1 MENQEDEI
9 ILSTTQ
15 TQTHQEKV
23 GRLELKPKP
32 TTYPYPQ
39 LEGRLTPLASS
50 KQSYKLPETSYKI
63 HFKFSQIYNLITE
76 LLPIYTLDPKMLT
89 LFCTGSGS
97 QVYGNS
103 SEIHISS
110 VALKKTNN
118 PA

>member
-1 MENQEDEI
+1 M
-9 ILSTTQ
+9 
-15 TQTHQEKV
+15 
-23 GRLELKPKP
+23 
-32 TTYPYPQ
+32 
-39 LEGRLTPLASS
+39 
-50 KQSYKLPETSYKI
+50 

-118 PA
+118 PAWVVCNYPDSLTPSTTNLNKQSCAPIAQLYG